1 MKKTNF
7 PLTVIKIFMKNQM
20 QNKTYILLDLFNM
33 IARCLIVFLL
43 YGYVFKIS
51 GGSIDNVDYVT
62 TLWSM
67 FIYFCIMTFNIRKIY
82 KLIMDDVK
90 NGNVEMFLNKP
101 VNYVVLTFYKI
112 IGQGI
117 YSFVVISVIG
127 AIAMMLLVGVPN
139 VNLLIFIPTFIIT
152 FLLGNFLGLIM
163 YAIIGLLSFFM
174 QDVRP
179 IYWIADKF
187 VMVLGGSYLPVA
199 LFPPFM
205 KLLAFISPFGAI
217 NFTTS
222 TVYSTWNTEFGIRIG
237 LQVIWIVIFGLLLIY
252 VYKKAREKAMINGG

>member
-1 MKKTNF
+1 
-7 PLTVIKIFMKNQM
+7 
-20 QNKTYILLDLFNM
+20 
-33 IARCLIVFLL
+33 
-43 YGYVFKIS
+43 
-51 GGSIDNVDYVT
+51 
-62 TLWSM
+62 
-67 FIYFCIMTFNIRKIY
+67 
-82 KLIMDDVK
+82 
-90 NGNVEMFLNKP
+90 
-101 VNYVVLTFYKI
+101 
-112 IGQGI
+112 
-117 YSFVVISVIG
+117 
-127 AIAMMLLVGVPN
+127 
-139 VNLLIFIPTFIIT
+139 
-152 FLLGNFLGLIM
+152 M